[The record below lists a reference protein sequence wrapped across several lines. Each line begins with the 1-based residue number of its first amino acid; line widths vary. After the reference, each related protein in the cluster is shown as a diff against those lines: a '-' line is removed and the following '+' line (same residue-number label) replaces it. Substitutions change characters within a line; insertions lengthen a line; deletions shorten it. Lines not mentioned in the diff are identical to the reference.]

1 MTTKTCFRIEATDGA
16 ARAGVLETAHGPVR
30 TPVFMPV
37 GTQATVKALSS
48 ADVTALGAEI
58 ILGNTYHLALR
69 PGAEAVAAR
78 GGLHRFMAWPRAIL
92 TDSGGFQV
100 FSLRERRAV
109 DEDGVTFR
117 SHLDGAVE
125 RLTPERA
132 MAIQAHLGSDIAMAF
147 DECPPSDAPEAEI
160 VAAMERTTRWARRCL
175 AAPAATSPTTTA
187 DGGRQLRFGIVQGGL
202 DLGRR
207 RAHLGE
213 IAALPFDGFAIGGLS
228 VGEAPAV
235 MHEIVDAIAPEMP
248 AAAPRYLMGVGT
260 PADILAAIGS
270 GIDMFDCV
278 MPTRNARNGQ
288 LFVAGGRLNIGNARF
303 RADDRPIEAGC
314 PCECCASY
322 GRAYLSHL
330 FHAKELLYYRLA
342 SIHNLRHYLDLAR
355 GARAA
360 IQDGRFAAFRRAYEG
375 AAAPEPDPAPGDL
388 APGSST
394 PAAV

>member
-1 MTTKTCFRIEATDGA
+1 MSGPFLLTATDGS
-16 ARAGVLETAHGPVR
+16 ARAGVLHTAHGPVA

-48 ADVTALGAEI
+48 SDVTALGAEI

-69 PGAEAVAAR
+69 PGADAVERR
-78 GGLHRFMAWPRAIL
+78 GGLHRFMTWPRAIL

-100 FSLRERRAV
+100 FSLRERRSV

-117 SHLDGAVE
+117 SHIDGALE

-132 MAIQAHLGSDIAMAF
+132 MEIQGKLGSDIAMAF
-147 DECPPSDAPEAEI
+147 DECPPSDAPLAELD
-160 VAAMERTTRWARRCL
+160 AAMERTTRWARRCL
-175 AAPAATSPTTTA
+175 AAPRKP
-187 DGGRQLRFGIVQGGL
+187 GQLRFGIVQGGI

-207 RAHLGE
+207 RAHLAE
-213 IAALPFDGFAIGGLS
+213 IAALPFDGFALGGFS
-228 VGEAPAV
+228 VGEAPPI
-235 MHEIVDAIAPEMP
+235 MHALVGELAPQMP

-260 PADILAAIGS
+260 PADLLAGIAA

-288 LFVAGGRLNIGNARF
+288 LFVKGGRLNIANARH
-303 RADDRPIEAGC
+303 REDDQPVEEGC

-322 GRAYLSHL
+322 SRAYLAHL
-330 FHAKELLYYRLA
+330 FRAKELLYYRLA
-342 SIHNLRHYLDLAR
+342 SVHNLRHYLDLVR

-360 IQDGRFAAFRRAYEG
+360 IIAGRFAAYRASIQPVAV
-375 AAAPEPDPAPGDL
+375 AASTDGD
-388 APGSST
+388 A
-394 PAAV
+394 